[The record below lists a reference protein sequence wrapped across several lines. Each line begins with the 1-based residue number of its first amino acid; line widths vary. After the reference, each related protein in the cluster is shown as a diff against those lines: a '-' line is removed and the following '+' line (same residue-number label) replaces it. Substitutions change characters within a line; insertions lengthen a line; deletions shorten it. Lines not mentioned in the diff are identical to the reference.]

1 MSIAAPSVKRPWAL
15 VGVATAILVVL
26 VAALV
31 LTDLPGERLLSPG
44 AQNDPSILPSRDLP
58 QAAWRIKTHPAGVMN
73 KVTKAQAARIQRQRP
88 QVAALVRDVYDAV
101 LLHPGRLRATLAANF
116 TPAAASALRRSGVAV
131 SEAGVVSTTRRKATI
146 GIQAAGGPTLA
157 IATVRL
163 EASHAARPDRP
174 IAHDA
179 TLWMERGKKGWKVV
193 AFNVTQRPVPAAG
206 ARGGGDDA
214 KNKQQ
219 NNKKPGGKKNR
230 G

>member
-15 VGVATAILVVL
+15 VGIAAAILVVL

-44 AQNDPSILPSRDLP
+44 ARDNGSISADRELP
-58 QAAWRIKTHPAGVMN
+58 QAAWRVKTHPAGVMD

-101 LLHPGRLRATLAANF
+101 LLHPGRLRATLAENF
-116 TPAAASALRRSGVAV
+116 TPAAASALRRSGVVV
-131 SEAGVVSTTRRKATI
+131 SEPGVVSTTKRRAKI

-193 AFNVTQRPVPAAG
+193 AFHVNQRPVPVRTDG
-206 ARGGGDDA
+206 GRGDA
-214 KNKQQ
+214 KKQQ
-219 NNKKPGGKKNR
+219 NSKKPGDKKNK